1 MKKTQSGFTL
11 IELLV
16 VIIIL
21 GILAATALPRYA
33 ALQSQARIA
42 KLNGALGA
50 MKGAVALTHG
60 ACLATLTPVACTS
73 TAFALSMEGQNV
85 TLLNQ
90 YPTADASGIILAA
103 YHADH
108 RGRLRDDWWWWRCG
122 RRDHAAG
129 AGQRP
134 GELQFYLHFGGGGQF
149 GADVR
154 PVVGGRLL
162 IAGMERAA

>member
-1 MKKTQSGFTL
+1 MKRTQAGFTL

-21 GILAATALPRYA
+21 GILAATALPRYS
-33 ALQSQARIA
+33 ALQSQARVA

-73 TAFALSMEGQNV
+73 AAFSLTMEGQNV
-85 TLLNQ
+85 TLINQ

-103 YHADH
+103 GITLTTSEGYATT
-108 RGRLRDDWWWWRCG
+108 GG
-122 RRDHAAG
+122 GSG
-129 AGQRP
+129 AGSVIT
-134 GELQFYLHFGGGGQF
+134 LQVLGNDPANCSYTYTSAAAANLAPVFG
-149 GADVR
+149 
-154 PVVGGRLL
+154 PLL
-162 IAGMERAA
+162 VSGC

>member
-103 YHADH
+103 GITLTTAEGYATT
-108 RGRLRDDWWWWRCG
+108 
-122 RRDHAAG
+122 
-129 AGQRP
+129 
-134 GELQFYLHFGGGGQF
+134 GGGGGAGAVITLQVLGNDPANCSFTYTSAAAANLAPTF
-149 GADVR
+149 G
-154 PVVGGRLL
+154 PLL
-162 IAGMERAA
+162 VAGC